1 MRNYNITKYEGNT
14 HYSVDV
20 TDSFGRETGSFFK
33 TKIECWKFIYEVWEN
48 EKPLTE
54 DEINQKLLES
64 AIHISKQID
73 KKLTL
78 K

>member
-1 MRNYNITKYEGNT
+1 MRDCSIKKYKGNT

-20 TDSFGRETGSFFK
+20 TDSYGRTTGSFFK
-33 TKIECWKFIYEVWEN
+33 TKEECYSFIYKVWEN

-54 DEINQKLLES
+54 NEVNERLLES
-64 AIHISKQID
+64 AIHNCIKID
-73 KKLTL
+73 KNINL